1 MPGCRI
7 GPFYIGQPSRE
18 QQEEVVQQVPRLP
31 WNYDNRRSTVKK
43 EGQDAPRTNEKKN
56 AVDRAVQTIAS
67 SVFFSEDS
75 SQVRL
80 GSGRKAFKKASQM
93 ILSWEHFRL
102 GWAYTNS
109 PDVRVGA
116 PVVVVARALG
126 LWTINPLRVCSKQI
140 GRNRVSFCH
149 RTLEGHQ
156 LAGEETFVVDM
167 KKDGSVWY
175 GVQTVSRP
183 DTLVALLA
191 YPLLR
196 VYQNKFKEDSM
207 KHMCAAIQ
215 K

>member
-1 MPGCRI
+1 M
-7 GPFYIGQPSRE
+7 
-18 QQEEVVQQVPRLP
+18 P
-31 WNYDNRRSTVKK
+31 WNYRDRHSAAKK
-43 EGQDAPRTNEKKN
+43 EGNDTSGTKEMKN
-56 AVDRAVQTIAS
+56 AVDRAVQAIAT
-67 SVFFSEDS
+67 SVFFSKDS
-75 SQVRL
+75 SQVQL
-80 GSGRKAFKKASQM
+80 GSGRKTFKKASQM

-126 LWTINPLRVCSKQI
+126 LWTINPLRVCSKQT
-140 GRNRVSFCH
+140 GRSRVSFSH

-175 GVQTVSRP
+175 GIQTVSRP
-183 DTLVALLA
+183 DTLIALLA
-191 YPLLR
+191 YPVLR

-207 KHMCAAIQ
+207 KHMCATMQ
-215 K
+215 Q